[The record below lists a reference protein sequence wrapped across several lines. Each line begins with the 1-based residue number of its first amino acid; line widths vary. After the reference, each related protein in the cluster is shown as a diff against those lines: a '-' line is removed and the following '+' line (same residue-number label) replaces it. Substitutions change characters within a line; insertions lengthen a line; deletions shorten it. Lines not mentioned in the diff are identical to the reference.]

1 MDKDIV
7 FDSVEDC
14 IAEFAKGGIVIV
26 ADDENRE
33 NEGDMICAA
42 EKITP
47 EIVNKMLRF
56 ARGLICVPTT
66 SERLTQLG
74 IDDMVRLNR
83 DAKETAFTVT
93 VDAAR
98 GITTGISAADRAR
111 TIALMGNAQAC
122 ADDFVTPGHLNP
134 LRARAGGVLDRAGHT
149 EAAVDLARLAGLFPC
164 AAICEILKDDGTM
177 ARLPDLAEFKK
188 RHNMKLMSV
197 ASLIEYRL
205 RHESHIA
212 RLFERDILTTAGNFK
227 LSAFKASD
235 GRVHFALV
243 RGTISKS
250 PTLARVH
257 SENAFSDIFCDVGY
271 RNSAGSFEK
280 ALEMIA
286 EDGNGAAVYITQ
298 PNSGVI
304 VADASPVA
312 PNMRDY
318 GIGSQILRELGFEK
332 IRLLTT
338 RPGRHSIPE
347 GFGLEIVEEIKIK
360 E

>member
-83 DAKETAFTVT
+83 DAKGTAFTVT

-134 LRARAGGVLDRAGHT
+134 LRARAGGVLERAGHT

-164 AAICEILKDDGTM
+164 AAICE
-177 ARLPDLAEFKK
+177 
-188 RHNMKLMSV
+188 
-197 ASLIEYRL
+197 
-205 RHESHIA
+205 
-212 RLFERDILTTAGNFK
+212 
-227 LSAFKASD
+227 
-235 GRVHFALV
+235 
-243 RGTISKS
+243 S
-250 PTLARVH
+250 PTLLTNRTP
-257 SENAFSDIFCDVGY
+257 SC
-271 RNSAGSFEK
+271 SAQMPGTLCVPASP
-280 ALEMIA
+280 AS
-286 EDGNGAAVYITQ
+286 GV
-298 PNSGVI
+298 NSGICARSDRLPVPP
-304 VADASPVA
+304 ASRGLSACPQTRTPV
-312 PNMRDY
+312 PC
-318 GIGSQILRELGFEK
+318 G
-332 IRLLTT
+332 
-338 RPGRHSIPE
+338 P
-347 GFGLEIVEEIKIK
+347 
-360 E
+360 